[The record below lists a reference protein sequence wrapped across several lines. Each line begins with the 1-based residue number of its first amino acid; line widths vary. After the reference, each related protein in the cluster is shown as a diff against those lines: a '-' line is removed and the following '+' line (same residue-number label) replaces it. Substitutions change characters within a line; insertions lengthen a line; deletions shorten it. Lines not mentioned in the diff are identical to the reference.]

1 MCQMSWPLINAMR
14 LSLISRYLLA
24 THRSVT
30 QQLAL
35 AKQQH
40 SLCFAFSCSGI
51 DMGGRGGGKHFKW
64 QSEHG
69 SVRARVCVCPCGLH
83 RHIFQAHLMLCW
95 NLAITGNIS
104 KLWKKQSCKPLHI
117 WSNKYTS
124 FSVFLPISHLTYKI
138 LQVGMTL
145 INRK

>member
-1 MCQMSWPLINAMR
+1 MSDVLASHQRNAAQPNKQKQV
-14 LSLISRYLLA
+14 LPGHTQTSHLAASTSKATTFSLPCLLLLGDR
-24 THRSVT
+24 H
-30 QQLAL
+30 Q
-35 AKQQH
+35 
-40 SLCFAFSCSGI
+40 
-51 DMGGRGGGKHFKW
+51 GGKYFKW

-69 SVRARVCVCPCGLH
+69 SACVCVHTCGLH

-104 KLWKKQSCKPLHI
+104 KLWKKQSCKSLDI
-117 WSNKYTS
+117 SSNKYTS